1 MEEVRV
7 IININQSILT
17 SLTSL
22 TSFCT
27 LVCIGQKFST
37 WHNKFLNSLSLCHV
51 FRGKRGKEVRVSLL
65 LSIFLLP
72 LIWARGKGKA
82 TDTDRLLPLP
92 GGKT

>member
-17 SLTSL
+17 SLTSIY
-22 TSFCT
+22 T
-27 LVCIGQKFST
+27 LACIGQKFST
-37 WHNKFLNSLSLCHV
+37 WYNKFLDLISICHV

-72 LIWARGKGKA
+72 LLQNRGKSREERGK
-82 TDTDRLLPLP
+82 R
-92 GGKT
+92 